1 VVYENLEDNADKIM
15 REFVR
20 NVKLAEKTDF
30 RMFGFNNL
38 RWLYAGHCIKWVI
51 FINGSFLKNG
61 SETVQSM
68 NMTLVSP
75 LEWADGWR
83 NILMHI

>member
-38 RWLYAGHCIKWVI
+38 RGLYAGHCIKMGDFHKWQLLEKWV
-51 FINGSFLKNG
+51 
-61 SETVQSM
+61 
-68 NMTLVSP
+68 
-75 LEWADGWR
+75 
-83 NILMHI
+83 

>member
-1 VVYENLEDNADKIM
+1 MLDIAS
-15 REFVR
+15 
-20 NVKLAEKTDF
+20 
-30 RMFGFNNL
+30 
-38 RWLYAGHCIKWVI
+38 KWVI

-83 NILMHI
+83 NILMHIYIIGKRKRLQSLFRLIY

>member
-1 VVYENLEDNADKIM
+1 MVYENLEDNADKIM

-38 RWLYAGHCIKWVI
+38 RWFVCWTLHQ
-51 FINGSFLKNG
+51 NG
-61 SETVQSM
+61 
-68 NMTLVSP
+68 
-75 LEWADGWR
+75 
-83 NILMHI
+83 